1 MGWLGVCLVF
11 VGIALFSNGIAA
23 IIKMDGKSTA
33 FINAITGLVL
43 VGGNFISLSKANF
56 ADTMAYNNVA
66 AGFLFGFTYVFI
78 AANYLLKLDLRA
90 FGWYSVC
97 VAVFASVS
105 AAVCFNTGAVPLGC
119 LWTAWAVLW
128 LEGFLELSCGIKKL
142 GKVFPVL
149 SILEGIFAAFIPALM
164 MLFGIWP
171 V

>member
-33 FINAITGLVL
+33 FINVVTGLVI
-43 VGGNFISLSKANF
+43 VGGNFISLGKADF
-56 ADTMAYNNVA
+56 ANTTAYYNAA

-78 AANYLLKLDLRA
+78 AANYLFKLDLRA

-97 VAVFASVS
+97 VAAFASVS

-142 GKVFPVL
+142 GRVFPVL
-149 SILEGIFAAFIPALM
+149 SILEGVFAAFVPALM
-164 MLFGIWP
+164 MLFDVWP

>member
-33 FINAITGLVL
+33 FINAVTGLIL
-43 VGGNFISLSKANF
+43 VGGNFIALGKADL
-56 ADTMAYNNVA
+56 ADTAAYNSAA

-78 AANYLLKLDLRA
+78 AANHLLQLDLRA

-97 VAVFASVS
+97 VAVFAALS
-105 AAVCFNTGAVPLGC
+105 AWTCFSSGAAPLGC
-119 LWTAWAVLW
+119 LWAAWAVLW
-128 LEGFLELSCGIKKL
+128 LEGFLELSCGIKAL
-142 GKVFPVL
+142 GRIFPAL
-149 SILEGIFAAFIPALM
+149 SILEGVFAAFVPALL
-164 MLFGIWP
+164 MLFGAWP

>member
-33 FINAITGLVL
+33 FINVITGLVI
-43 VGGNFISLSKANF
+43 VGGNFISLGKADF
-56 ADTMAYNNVA
+56 ANTMAYNNAA
-66 AGFLFGFTYVFI
+66 AGFLFGLTYVFI
-78 AANYLLKLDLRA
+78 AANYLFKLDLRA

-97 VAVFASVS
+97 VAAFASVS
-105 AAVCFNTGAVPLGC
+105 AVVCFNTGAVPLGC
-119 LWTAWAVLW
+119 LWAAWAVLW

-149 SILEGIFAAFIPALM
+149 SILEGIFAAFVPALM
-164 MLFGIWP
+164 MLFGVWP